1 LLLTWRLLLQANKL
15 NQLGDLALELID
27 DDKALPILETLFDAA
42 LLYPSTTP
50 IFSSRFVNHLLASKY
65 EHWPITLRTKCWRA
79 IPPLFEMQWMDWIE
93 RSLLEEEGYHDN
105 DTWMQLGPELMEV
118 SFGLIATWMANDEV
132 ADWRILGLWKVICNH
147 CDQQPFIPSLQWDDV
162 EQAYQTLIAF
172 IYGGS
177 PLEILER
184 RNRAWLASMMSFD
197 TTTRWIDAWLGWTLE
212 EGDVTVEEKVK
223 NIYEIY
229 PVTQVFVYFY

>member
-1 LLLTWRLLLQANKL
+1 M
-15 NQLGDLALELID
+15 GDLALELID

-65 EHWPITLRTKCWRA
+65 DHWPITLRTKCWRA

-93 RSLLEEEGYHDN
+93 RSLLKEGGYYDN
-105 DTWMQLGPELMEV
+105 DTWMQLGPELMQV

-132 ADWRILGLWKVICNH
+132 ADWRILGLWQVVCNH
-147 CDQQPFIPSLQWDDV
+147 RHEQPFIPSLQWDDL
-162 EQAYQTLIAF
+162 EQAYKTLIAY

-184 RNRAWLASMMSFD
+184 RNRAWLASMMSCD
-197 TTTRWIDAWLGWTLE
+197 TTARWMDAWLGWTLE
-212 EGDVTVEEKVK
+212 EGDATVEEKVK
-223 NIYEIY
+223 RH
-229 PVTQVFVYFY
+229 V